1 MIHVT
6 WAPGCYGNYV
16 MQSIYAYSNLSNG
29 AEIKIESTGS
39 SHGFDATPYFLFDH
53 KLEETANVIIA
64 PSPGHYLDYL
74 NNQLLK
80 QCKGNIME
88 SLQKNFPNFIEN
100 LCKWNTVTNSE
111 FVIITKPWA
120 IREYISFWL
129 VDNITESYPNIDGH
143 ITALDLFN
151 KNVFPDLI
159 NRLGLT
165 LIANTATMKNNQ
177 SNWIAQQRYHNS
189 QYRCNAW
196 VLDVLED
203 RNAESPCQTIIDEA
217 YVQHCLREQGY
228 EIRCNGLD
236 IFPTNS
242 KDLRE
247 LIYEN
252 SNTSNKR

>member
-1 MIHVT
+1 MIYVT
-6 WAPGCYGNYV
+6 WPPGCYGHYV

-29 AEIKIESTGS
+29 AELKIESNGS
-39 SHGFDATPYFLFDH
+39 SHGFDATPYFCSDH
-53 KLEETANVIIA
+53 RLDKTANVIIA
-64 PSPGHYLDYL
+64 PSPGHQLDYL
-74 NNQLLK
+74 NNQLVK
-80 QCKGNIME
+80 QANNNIME
-88 SLQKNFPNFIEN
+88 SLQNNFPNFIEN
-100 LCKWNTVTNSE
+100 LCKWNTITNSE

-129 VDNITESYPNIDGH
+129 VDNMKESYPNIDGH

-151 KNVFPDLI
+151 KNVFPNLI

-165 LIANTATMKNNQ
+165 LVADTATMNSNQ
-177 SNWIAQQRYHNS
+177 RNWIAQQRYHNS
-189 QYRCNAW
+189 QHRCNAW
-196 VLDVLED
+196 LLDILED
-203 RNAESPCQTIIDEA
+203 RNAESPCQTLLDEA

-236 IFPTNS
+236 MFPTNS